1 MPTSLLMS
9 LNIDDT
15 VSVLL
20 SGRKSSQV
28 FWKKIFPIILIF
40 YSNFLALFH
49 TKIPTSQT
57 TSSGF
62 SQTHFITLH
71 HNNFGQ
77 RTSTS
82 ICYRRETTT
91 LNSTLIFQSFFFSF
105 LFCLRCSTFLP
116 CIAEPQDHFGRSRIR
131 TQTSANGRVVHYGLV
146 LNVASSAFWPGQ
158 YISPVHRFL
167 SCVVCFNLPG
177 PYAVCYTCCITLYY
191 NKII

>member
-1 MPTSLLMS
+1 MESHPKFVLIKKCFIVIIFIPTSLLMS

-15 VSVLL
+15 VAVLL
-20 SGRKSSQV
+20 SGRKSTQVSKRKSSQLSWL
-28 FWKKIFPIILIF
+28 FIETFCPCFIQK
-40 YSNFLALFH
+40 FLLR
-49 TKIPTSQT
+49 KLL
-57 TSSGF
+57 GF
-62 SQTHFITLH
+62 SQTYFITLH

-105 LFCLRCSTFLP
+105 LFCLRRSTSLP

-131 TQTSANGRVVHYGLV
+131 TQTSANGSVVHYSIV

-158 YISPVHRFL
+158 YVYL
-167 SCVVCFNLPG
+167 SC
-177 PYAVCYTCCITLYY
+177 A
-191 NKII
+191 